1 MIMMMGHG
9 MEFGM
14 CWVGMIVQLV
24 LIIAIVY
31 FLVSF
36 FRREDILEK
45 KGSVPTNDAQD
56 IVRERFAKGEI
67 TEEEYERMLKVL
79 SKK

>member
-1 MIMMMGHG
+1 MIMMMGYG
-9 MEFGM
+9 MGFGM
-14 CWVGMIVQLV
+14 CWVGMIVQFV

-31 FLVSF
+31 FFVGF
-36 FRREDILEK
+36 FRRTDILEK
-45 KGSVPTNDAQD
+45 KGSLPTNDAQD
-56 IVRERFAKGEI
+56 IIRERFAKGEI

>member
-1 MIMMMGHG
+1 MMMGYG
-9 MEFGM
+9 MGFGM
-14 CWVGMIVQLV
+14 CWVGIILQFI

-36 FRREDILEK
+36 FRRADILEK